1 MSKKNLPHQ
10 QTVITLE
17 SPLEILDPNLVH
29 QVDHALTEVG
39 AFGEVRLIVA
49 KGQLRF
55 IQMMQSERVGQTTT
69 KQEIG
74 L

>member
-1 MSKKNLPHQ
+1 MNRNNSPHQ

-17 SPLEILDPNLVH
+17 APLEVLNPNLVR
-29 QVDHALTEVG
+29 QVDHALAEVG

-55 IQMMQSERVGQTTT
+55 IQTMQSERAGQITT
-69 KQEIG
+69 KQEN
-74 L
+74 